1 MSITK
6 ESGVSLQ
13 FGVTASDNEICID
26 SLSFKQPEVSE
37 DQLAYEGPEF
47 K

>member
-1 MSITK
+1 MTITK
-6 ESGVSLQ
+6 GSGVSLQ
-13 FGVTASDNEICID
+13 FGVTASDFEICID
-26 SLSFKQPEVSE
+26 SLSIKQPEVSE